1 MKYAFVNG
9 VILDGTQDMEPQSGK
24 IILVDG
30 EKITA
35 IVDAGADISGY
46 EKIDLGGKYIMPGLI
61 NMDIHLPSSGKP
73 KKKESDPK
81 KLVKIMTSNNLLRKI
96 IKAVCRSAAQMQLN
110 SGVTTIRTVG
120 GVENADSSI
129 RDDINAEKPPVRE
142 YSRLTWLSPSRTDT
156 WRVRL
161 PMSPRVQSRR
171 EILLRKSPR
180 ISRI

>member
-61 NMDIHLPSSGKP
+61 NMHIHLPSSGSRRRRNP
-73 KKKESDPK
+73 
-81 KLVKIMTSNNLLRKI
+81 TR
-96 IKAVCRSAAQMQLN
+96 RSL
-110 SGVTTIRTVG
+110 
-120 GVENADSSI
+120 
-129 RDDINAEKPPVRE
+129 
-142 YSRLTWLSPSRTDT
+142 SRL
-156 WRVRL
+156 
-161 PMSPRVQSRR
+161 
-171 EILLRKSPR
+171 
-180 ISRI
+180 

>member
-9 VILDGTQDMEPQSGK
+9 VILDGTQDMEPQFGK

-61 NMDIHLPSSGKP
+61 NMHIHLPSSGKP

-81 KLVKIMTSNNLLRKI
+81 KLVKIMTSNNFYAR
-96 IKAVCRSAAQMQLN
+96 
-110 SGVTTIRTVG
+110 
-120 GVENADSSI
+120 
-129 RDDINAEKPPVRE
+129 
-142 YSRLTWLSPSRTDT
+142 
-156 WRVRL
+156 
-161 PMSPRVQSRR
+161 
-171 EILLRKSPR
+171 
-180 ISRI
+180 

>member
-61 NMDIHLPSSGKP
+61 NMHIHLPRAASRRRRNP
-73 KKKESDPK
+73 
-81 KLVKIMTSNNLLRKI
+81 TR
-96 IKAVCRSAAQMQLN
+96 RSL
-110 SGVTTIRTVG
+110 
-120 GVENADSSI
+120 
-129 RDDINAEKPPVRE
+129 
-142 YSRLTWLSPSRTDT
+142 SRL
-156 WRVRL
+156 
-161 PMSPRVQSRR
+161 
-171 EILLRKSPR
+171 
-180 ISRI
+180 